1 MYRKSVDNPCKNDR
15 RNQFFKDFSRQ
26 AYQSGI
32 CGIHFVYCYDAKG
45 TCEMYKIYDPVNLS
59 VLCVITDYIM
69 NFSVV

>member
-1 MYRKSVDNPCKNDR
+1 MTGEIRSSKTSLDTPTKRD
-15 RNQFFKDFSRQ
+15 
-26 AYQSGI
+26 

-59 VLCVITDYIM
+59 VLYVFTDYMM